1 MQFNNYICA
10 VLILFAHCKDR
21 ILDYTRC
28 YLVFIPLLRFFNKM
42 ENKILSYRIDKLL
55 EESKLNAPSFARAI
69 GCPTPQA
76 IYDLLSGKTKSLSPS
91 MQHKILSY
99 MPEVN
104 LQWLLTGE
112 GEMLKPTEGV
122 APRDAVPLEDVGR
135 QGNTDNTLDRLLTM
149 MERLIEQGD
158 RQTRVAEI
166 NAEANKQN
174 SDNLARLIER
184 WDAMQGNSLSHRQ
197 GVG

>member
-1 MQFNNYICA
+1 
-10 VLILFAHCKDR
+10 
-21 ILDYTRC
+21 
-28 YLVFIPLLRFFNKM
+28 M
-42 ENKILSYRIDKLL
+42 ENEILSYRIDKLL

-69 GCPTPQA
+69 GCSTPQA

-99 MPEVN
+99 MPGVN

-112 GEMLKPTEGV
+112 GEMLTTEGV

>member
-1 MQFNNYICA
+1 MDIPTRIQNIINYSHKSIPQLAAA
-10 VLILFAHCKDR
+10 VGFK
-21 ILDYTRC
+21 
-28 YLVFIPLLRFFNKM
+28 
-42 ENKILSYRIDKLL
+42 
-55 EESKLNAPSFARAI
+55 
-69 GCPTPQA
+69 TPQT
-76 IYDLLSGKTKSLSPS
+76 IRSLLKGDTKTISDAVVLKLT
-91 MQHKILSY
+91 SY
-99 MPEVN
+99 YPEIN
-104 LQWLLTGE
+104 KEWLLTGE

-122 APRDAVPLEDVGR
+122 APRDAVPLEDVSR

-184 WDAMQGNSLSHRQ
+184 WDAMQGNTLSHRQ

>member
-1 MQFNNYICA
+1 
-10 VLILFAHCKDR
+10 
-21 ILDYTRC
+21 
-28 YLVFIPLLRFFNKM
+28 M
-42 ENKILSYRIDKLL
+42 ENEILSYRIDKLL

-69 GCPTPQA
+69 GCSTPQA

-122 APRDAVPLEDVGR
+122 APRDAVPLEDVSR

>member
-1 MQFNNYICA
+1 MTDSERLKQAF
-10 VLILFAHCKDR
+10 V
-21 ILDYTRC
+21 YTKNQR
-28 YLVFIPLLRFFNKM
+28 YVRNQQDFTERLG
-42 ENKILSYRIDKLL
+42 IDKASMSQMINGHRSIAN
-55 EESKLNAPSFARAI
+55 EVF
-69 GCPTPQA
+69 
-76 IYDLLSGKTKSLSPS
+76 TKIANTFPFFS
-91 MQHKILSY
+91 I
-99 MPEVN
+99 N
-104 LQWLLTGE
+104 WLLTGE

-122 APRDAVPLEDVGR
+122 APRGAVPLEDVGR

-184 WDAMQGNSLSHRQ
+184 WDAMQRNSLSHRQ

>member
-1 MQFNNYICA
+1 MTDNERLKQAFT
-10 VLILFAHCKDR
+10 
-21 ILDYTRC
+21 YTKNQR
-28 YLVFIPLLRFFNKM
+28 YVRNQQDFTERLG
-42 ENKILSYRIDKLL
+42 IDKASMSQMINGHRSVAN
-55 EESKLNAPSFARAI
+55 EVFA
-69 GCPTPQA
+69 
-76 IYDLLSGKTKSLSPS
+76 
-91 MQHKILSY
+91 KIANTFPFFSID
-99 MPEVN
+99 
-104 LQWLLTGE
+104 WLLTGE
-112 GEMLKPTEGV
+112 GEMLKPT
-122 APRDAVPLEDVGR
+122 DDVGR

>member
-1 MQFNNYICA
+1 MCKNQELTNLIKKIKYQSGLRQSDIASQIGVSGSYLSDALNGRVPFSDSLRQKIYEQFPY
-10 VLILFAHCKDR
+10 
-21 ILDYTRC
+21 
-28 YLVFIPLLRFFNKM
+28 
-42 ENKILSYRIDKLL
+42 
-55 EESKLNAPSFARAI
+55 
-69 GCPTPQA
+69 
-76 IYDLLSGKTKSLSPS
+76 
-91 MQHKILSY
+91 
-99 MPEVN
+99 
-104 LQWLLTGE
+104 LLTGE

-122 APRDAVPLEDVGR
+122 APRGAVPLEDVGR

>member
-1 MQFNNYICA
+1 
-10 VLILFAHCKDR
+10 
-21 ILDYTRC
+21 
-28 YLVFIPLLRFFNKM
+28 
-42 ENKILSYRIDKLL
+42 
-55 EESKLNAPSFARAI
+55 
-69 GCPTPQA
+69 
-76 IYDLLSGKTKSLSPS
+76 
-91 MQHKILSY
+91 

-112 GEMLKPTEGV
+112 GEMLKPKEGI
-122 APRDAVPLEDVGR
+122 APRDTVPLEDVGR

>member
-1 MQFNNYICA
+1 
-10 VLILFAHCKDR
+10 
-21 ILDYTRC
+21 
-28 YLVFIPLLRFFNKM
+28 
-42 ENKILSYRIDKLL
+42 
-55 EESKLNAPSFARAI
+55 
-69 GCPTPQA
+69 
-76 IYDLLSGKTKSLSPS
+76 
-91 MQHKILSY
+91 
-99 MPEVN
+99 MPGVN

-184 WDAMQGNSLSHRQ
+184 WDAM
-197 GVG
+197 

>member
-1 MQFNNYICA
+1 
-10 VLILFAHCKDR
+10 
-21 ILDYTRC
+21 
-28 YLVFIPLLRFFNKM
+28 M
-42 ENKILSYRIDKLL
+42 ENNILSYRIDKLL
-55 EESKLNAPSFARAI
+55 KESKLNAPSFARAI
-69 GCPTPQA
+69 GCSTPQA

-122 APRDAVPLEDVGR
+122 APRDAIPLEDVGR

>member
-1 MQFNNYICA
+1 MTDSERLKQAF
-10 VLILFAHCKDR
+10 V
-21 ILDYTRC
+21 YTKNQR
-28 YLVFIPLLRFFNKM
+28 YVRNQQDFTERLGIDKASMSQMINGHRSIANEVFTKIANTFPFFNI
-42 ENKILSYRIDKLL
+42 N
-55 EESKLNAPSFARAI
+55 
-69 GCPTPQA
+69 
-76 IYDLLSGKTKSLSPS
+76 
-91 MQHKILSY
+91 
-99 MPEVN
+99 
-104 LQWLLTGE
+104 WLLTGE

-122 APRDAVPLEDVGR
+122 APRDAIPLEDVGR

>member
-1 MQFNNYICA
+1 MTDNERLKQAFM
-10 VLILFAHCKDR
+10 
-21 ILDYTRC
+21 YTKNQR
-28 YLVFIPLLRFFNKM
+28 YVRNQQDFTERLG
-42 ENKILSYRIDKLL
+42 IDKASMSQMINGHRSVAN
-55 EESKLNAPSFARAI
+55 EVFA
-69 GCPTPQA
+69 
-76 IYDLLSGKTKSLSPS
+76 
-91 MQHKILSY
+91 KIANTFPFFSI
-99 MPEVN
+99 N
-104 LQWLLTGE
+104 WLLTGE

-122 APRDAVPLEDVGR
+122 APRDAVPLEDVVR

-184 WDAMQGNSLSHRQ
+184 WDAMQGNSLSRRQ
-197 GVG
+197 SVG

>member
-1 MQFNNYICA
+1 MDIQTRIQNIINYSHKSIPQLAAA
-10 VLILFAHCKDR
+10 VGFK
-21 ILDYTRC
+21 
-28 YLVFIPLLRFFNKM
+28 
-42 ENKILSYRIDKLL
+42 
-55 EESKLNAPSFARAI
+55 
-69 GCPTPQA
+69 TPQT
-76 IYDLLSGKTKSLSPS
+76 IRSLLKGDTKTISDAVVLKLT
-91 MQHKILSY
+91 SY
-99 MPEVN
+99 YPEIN
-104 LQWLLTGE
+104 KEWLLTGE

-122 APRDAVPLEDVGR
+122 APRGAVPLDDVGR

>member
-1 MQFNNYICA
+1 
-10 VLILFAHCKDR
+10 
-21 ILDYTRC
+21 
-28 YLVFIPLLRFFNKM
+28 M
-42 ENKILSYRIDKLL
+42 ENEILSYRIDKLL

-69 GCPTPQA
+69 GCSTPQA

-112 GEMLKPTEGV
+112 GEMLKPIEGV

-184 WDAMQGNSLSHRQ
+184 WDAMQGNSLSHGR
-197 GVG
+197 VSDNPPCPI

>member
-1 MQFNNYICA
+1 MDIPTRIQNIINYSHKSIPQLAAA
-10 VLILFAHCKDR
+10 VGFK
-21 ILDYTRC
+21 
-28 YLVFIPLLRFFNKM
+28 
-42 ENKILSYRIDKLL
+42 
-55 EESKLNAPSFARAI
+55 
-69 GCPTPQA
+69 TPQT
-76 IYDLLSGKTKSLSPS
+76 IRSLLKRDTKTISDGVVLKLT
-91 MQHKILSY
+91 SY
-99 MPEVN
+99 YPEIN
-104 LQWLLTGE
+104 KEWLLTGE

-122 APRDAVPLEDVGR
+122 APRDAVPLEDVSR

>member
-1 MQFNNYICA
+1 MTTRSERLNTAYNALKKKGVVHTQKDVAEKMGASASNVSSA
-10 VLILFAHCKDR
+10 LKGVEKVLT
-21 ILDYTRC
+21 YN
-28 YLVFIPLLRFFNKM
+28 FIIRFCETF
-42 ENKILSYRIDKLL
+42 KI
-55 EESKLNAPSFARAI
+55 NP
-69 GCPTPQA
+69 
-76 IYDLLSGKTKSLSPS
+76 
-91 MQHKILSY
+91 
-99 MPEVN
+99 
-104 LQWLLTGE
+104 QWLLTGE
-112 GEMLKPTEGV
+112 GEMLKSTEEV

-135 QGNTDNTLDRLLTM
+135 QSNTDNTLDRLLTM

-184 WDAMQGNSLSHRQ
+184 WDAMQGNSLSHRP

>member
-1 MQFNNYICA
+1 
-10 VLILFAHCKDR
+10 
-21 ILDYTRC
+21 
-28 YLVFIPLLRFFNKM
+28 M
-42 ENKILSYRIDKLL
+42 ENEILSYRIDKLL

-69 GCPTPQA
+69 GCSTPQA

-99 MPEVN
+99 MPGVN

-122 APRDAVPLEDVGR
+122 APKGAVPLDDVGR

>member
-1 MQFNNYICA
+1 MCKNQELTNLIKKIKYQSGLRQSDIASQIGVSGSYLSDALNGRVPFSDSLRKKIYEQFPY
-10 VLILFAHCKDR
+10 
-21 ILDYTRC
+21 
-28 YLVFIPLLRFFNKM
+28 
-42 ENKILSYRIDKLL
+42 
-55 EESKLNAPSFARAI
+55 
-69 GCPTPQA
+69 
-76 IYDLLSGKTKSLSPS
+76 
-91 MQHKILSY
+91 
-99 MPEVN
+99 
-104 LQWLLTGE
+104 LLTGE

-122 APRDAVPLEDVGR
+122 APRDTIPLEDVSR

-184 WDAMQGNSLSHRQ
+184 WDAMQRNSLSHRQ

>member
-1 MQFNNYICA
+1 MDIPTRIQNIINYSHKSIPQLA
-10 VLILFAHCKDR
+10 VAVGFK
-21 ILDYTRC
+21 
-28 YLVFIPLLRFFNKM
+28 
-42 ENKILSYRIDKLL
+42 
-55 EESKLNAPSFARAI
+55 
-69 GCPTPQA
+69 TPQT
-76 IYDLLSGKTKSLSPS
+76 IRSLLKGDTKTISDAVVLKLT
-91 MQHKILSY
+91 SY
-99 MPEVN
+99 YPEIN
-104 LQWLLTGE
+104 KEWLLTGE
-112 GEMLKPTEGV
+112 GEMLTTEGV
-122 APRDAVPLEDVGR
+122 APRGAVPLEDVGR